1 MKSFSNH
8 FLISMP
14 HMNDPIF
21 SKSLIYMCQ
30 HDKNGAMGIIIN
42 KPMHAEN
49 VDEIIQQTELGQIN
63 PTPEVYFGGPVNLEM
78 GLFLHDTSYEIEGT
92 LSVSK
97 SIALTSNK
105 QIVADLKNRNGP
117 DEFRFSFGYA
127 GWGKGQ
133 VEREIENG
141 DWLLMPAND
150 DFIFSIPNTDKWQ
163 KAASQFGID
172 ILDLGGSA
180 GLA

>member
-1 MKSFSNH
+1 
-8 FLISMP
+8 
-14 HMNDPIF
+14 
-21 SKSLIYMCQ
+21 MCQ
-30 HDKNGAMGIIIN
+30 HDENGAMGIIIN

-105 QIVADLKNRNGP
+105 QIVADLKNGNGP

-141 DWLLMPAND
+141 DWLLMPSD
-150 DFIFSIPNTDKWQ
+150 DNFIFTIPNSDKWQ

>member
-1 MKSFSNH
+1 
-8 FLISMP
+8 
-14 HMNDPIF
+14 
-21 SKSLIYMCQ
+21 
-30 HDKNGAMGIIIN
+30 
-42 KPMHAEN
+42 MHAEN
-49 VDEIIQQTELGQIN
+49 IDEIIQQTELGQIN

-78 GLFLHDTSYEIEGT
+78 GLFLHDNSYEIEGT

-105 QIVADLKNRNGP
+105 QIVADLKNGNGP

-141 DWLLMPAND
+141 DWLLMPSD
-150 DFIFSIPNTDKWQ
+150 DNFIFTIPNSDKWQ
-163 KAASQFGID
+163 KAASTLGID
-172 ILDLGGSA
+172 ILYLGGSA